1 MAILGYL
8 GTGILHSKTDTPCQD
23 AVGWRQTDNGSTV
36 LALSDGASAAGC
48 ARAASR
54 TVVAALLAFFA
65 RVPLAAFLAK
75 PEGQRRRALLTAC
88 RRALDARAAAD
99 GQPISRYAATLLV
112 FVTDGTRYFA
122 GQIGDGSLFVLADGR
137 VCRTLAPD
145 SWDGGRRTWFVTSPD
160 GPEHFF
166 TADGQLESGRAAAV
180 LISDGPGTMFRLRGG
195 GRAGRTA
202 EELAGYLRQGNIRT
216 HADLADVLD
225 QMAELPSERLDDWSV
240 LVWCGGGDPPG
251 PLPPEV
257 SMLAVEEEKFA
268 RERGAPGKTGTTEEG
283 NHHDGF

>member
-75 PEGQRRRALLTAC
+75 PEGQRRRAL
-88 RRALDARAAAD
+88 DARAAAD

-112 FVTDGTRYFA
+112 FVTDGTR
-122 GQIGDGSLFVLADGR
+122 
-137 VCRTLAPD
+137 
-145 SWDGGRRTWFVTSPD
+145 
-160 GPEHFF
+160 
-166 TADGQLESGRAAAV
+166 
-180 LISDGPGTMFRLRGG
+180 
-195 GRAGRTA
+195 
-202 EELAGYLRQGNIRT
+202 
-216 HADLADVLD
+216 
-225 QMAELPSERLDDWSV
+225 
-240 LVWCGGGDPPG
+240 
-251 PLPPEV
+251 
-257 SMLAVEEEKFA
+257 
-268 RERGAPGKTGTTEEG
+268 
-283 NHHDGF
+283 